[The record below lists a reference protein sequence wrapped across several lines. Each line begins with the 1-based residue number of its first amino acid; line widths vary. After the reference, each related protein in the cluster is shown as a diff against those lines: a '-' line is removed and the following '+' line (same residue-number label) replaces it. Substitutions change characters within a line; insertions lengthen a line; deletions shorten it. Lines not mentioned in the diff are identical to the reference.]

1 MTACTNKV
9 NYIDL
14 SGGFLSMRLNR
25 NVLFPSLIAA
35 GAAIFVLLILPFFLQ
50 VQPSITYFPEHARLH
65 YTAAETKLS
74 AIPQD
79 KLLKWS
85 VSSQTVEKND
95 LMQDFSLLF
104 RNNRLVSI
112 INHWQKNVSELSA
125 TKEMPLSSGYYVG
138 LTVHQAEL
146 HIGQSIYGKEILSQD
161 FLIVTP
167 KNGSYSAFREP
178 TTSEQVKQISHYAQK
193 TEAERSA
200 LLRKASE
207 KYGFQLT
214 DYRVVPLDELTAES
228 FQRIFPFGEKKAER
242 ITGQLWEGIY
252 KTYVKGIQLTPEQG
266 EPALGSSMPLLLIA
280 PDHMLIV
287 IETAEQQILLLR
299 QNFS

>member
-25 NVLFPSLIAA
+25 NTLFPSLIAI
-35 GAAIFVLLILPFFLQ
+35 GTAIFVLLILPVLLQ
-50 VQPSITYFPEHARLH
+50 VQPSITYFPEHARLR
-65 YTAAETKLS
+65 YIAAETKLR

-95 LMQDFSLLF
+95 LMQDFSLLY

-112 INHWQKNVSELSA
+112 INYWQKNVRELSA
-125 TKEMPLSSGYYVG
+125 TKEMPLSSGHYVG

-167 KNGSYSAFREP
+167 KNGTFSAFREP
-178 TTSEQVKQISHYAQK
+178 TTSEQVNLISRYTQE
-193 TEAERSA
+193 TEAERTT
-200 LLRKASE
+200 LLRNASK
-207 KYGFQLT
+207 KYGFQLS

-228 FQRIFPFGEKKAER
+228 FQHIFPFGEKKAER
-242 ITGQLWEGIY
+242 ITGQLWEGLY

-266 EPALGSSMPLLLIA
+266 EPAFGSSMPLLLIA

-287 IETAEQQILLLR
+287 IETARQQIVLLR